1 MTIKTIYGFIASVV
15 IVSGCATHQPLK
27 PIIAYEPILLS
38 EQTATIIGSNIPV
51 KIYDDITAYVFAVD
65 GQKVMAGRQS
75 WNTPVTLAS
84 GQHAI
89 QVLCQQGS
97 YKYTNI
103 VQLDAQAGAHYQ
115 VDFNFNHD
123 DRYNC
128 RFWIKDGQTT
138 KSVTLLTEGVAL
150 SEYVNSKKM
159 APLDKPLEP
168 RAEVSSPSY
177 TVPITIINKM
187 GN

>member
-1 MTIKTIYGFIASVV
+1 MTIKTIYGFIASVA
-15 IVSGCATHQPLK
+15 IVSGCATHQPAK
-27 PIIAYEPILLS
+27 PIIAYQPILGS
-38 EQTATIIGSNIPV
+38 EQAATIIGSNIPV

-75 WNTPVTLAS
+75 WNTPVTLAA

-103 VQLDAQAGAHYQ
+103 VQLDAQAGKRYQ
-115 VDFNFNHD
+115 VDFNYSYN

-128 RFWIKDGQTT
+128 RFWIKNVQTT
-138 KSVTLLTEGVAL
+138 KPVTLLTEGVAL

-177 TVPITIINKM
+177 MVPIRVVNKM
-187 GN
+187 KS